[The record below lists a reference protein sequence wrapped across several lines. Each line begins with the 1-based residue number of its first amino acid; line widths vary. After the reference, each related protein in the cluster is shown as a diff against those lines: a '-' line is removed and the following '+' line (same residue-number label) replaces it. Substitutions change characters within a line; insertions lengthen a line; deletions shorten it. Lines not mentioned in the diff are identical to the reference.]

1 MKIRLLWVLIGVI
14 IVATAVIGCGK
25 PDKEVDVAVNL
36 QNASNV
42 GSLQIEISYDASVLQ
57 AIKVEAEELGKNA
70 LIEFNLDKAGIIII
84 GIVDSSGIN
93 GSGSV
98 ASVSF
103 DVLEKDSASS
113 LIIKNVTA
121 HDVDTLVD
129 LPTTLTQGNFTSG
142 DVSPP
147 TISFDLPQ

>member
-57 AIKVEAEELGKNA
+57 VMQVEAEELGENA
-70 LIEFNLDKAGIIII
+70 LIESNLDNPGGIVI

-93 GSGSV
+93 GSGPV
-98 ASVSF
+98 VSITF
-103 DVLEKDSASS
+103 DVLEKDGSS
-113 LIIKNVTA
+113 YLTIENATA
-121 HDVDTLVD
+121 HDVNTLVD
-129 LPTTLTQGNFTSG
+129 LPANLTQGEFTAG
-142 DVSPP
+142 EVSPP
-147 TISFDLPQ
+147 TISFR

>member
-1 MKIRLLWVLIGVI
+1 MVRRILVALLLAI
-14 IVATAVIGCGK
+14 ALFAVSCSCED
-25 PDKEVDVAVNL
+25 DKEVEVPINL
-36 QNASNV
+36 ENASNV

-57 AIKVEAEELGKNA
+57 ATQVEAEELGKNA
-70 LIEFNLDKAGIIII
+70 MIESNLDNPGIVII

-98 ASVSF
+98 VSISF
-103 DVLEKDSASS
+103 DVLEKDASS
-113 LIIKNVTA
+113 SLTIKNAAA

-129 LPTTLTQGNFTSG
+129 LPISLTQGTFTAG

-147 TISFDLPQ
+147 TISFK

>member
-14 IVATAVIGCGK
+14 TVATAVIGCGK
-25 PDKEVDVAVNL
+25 PDKVVDVAINL

-57 AIKVEAEELGKNA
+57 VMQVEAEELGENA
-70 LIEFNLDKAGIIII
+70 LIESNPDNPGVIII

-98 ASVSF
+98 VSITF
-103 DVLEKDSASS
+103 DVLEKDTATS
-113 LIIKNVTA
+113 LTIKNVTA

-129 LPTTLTQGNFTSG
+129 LPTNLTQGNFAGG

-147 TISFDLPQ
+147 TISFR

>member
-14 IVATAVIGCGK
+14 TIATAVIGCGK

-42 GSLQIEISYDASVLQ
+42 GSLQIGISYDASVLQ
-57 AIKVEAEELGKNA
+57 VMQVEAEELGENA
-70 LIEFNLDKAGIIII
+70 LIESNTDNPGVIVI

-98 ASVSF
+98 VSISF
-103 DVLEKDSASS
+103 TVLEKDGSS
-113 LIIKNVTA
+113 YLTIENATA
-121 HDVDTLVD
+121 HDVNTLVD
-129 LPTTLTQGNFTSG
+129 LPTTLTQGNFLSG

-147 TISFDLPQ
+147 TISLQ